1 MAAKNKNT
9 GTTTATN
16 TGTGTEEAKPKS
28 NRGGRPPGPVFMWDS
43 QRDQVLVVLMLNN
56 KGTLSAEQVY
66 QQLVGHP
73 AFAADA
79 NLLTKEKVRQRVGK
93 LSART
98 EKKYGVT
105 LDLRR
110 TSNSGYDVDGTL
122 DAVFK
127 AMQIPVKAQAPAA
140 QAPEPAVVPV
150 TPAAPAATL
159 PTLPTLPAGFAG
171 GLIAT
176 PGAGGA

>member
-1 MAAKNKNT
+1 MASTKNRANAAATDAANT
-9 GTTTATN
+9 GAAATTTA
-16 TGTGTEEAKPKS
+16 PKS

-66 QQLVGHP
+66 QQLITHP

-122 DAVFK
+122 DSVFK
-127 AMQIPVKAQAPAA
+127 AMGIQAQPQQAQAASTQEPAA
-140 QAPEPAVVPV
+140 APVASVP
-150 TPAAPAATL
+150 APAPL
-159 PTLPTLPAGFAG
+159 PTLPSGFAG

-176 PGAGGA
+176 PGGGGA

>member
-1 MAAKNKNT
+1 MAAKNKT
-9 GTTTATN
+9 AAVASTAT
-16 TGTGTEEAKPKS
+16 GEAASTASKS
-28 NRGGRPPGPVFMWDS
+28 RGGRPPGPVFMWDS

-66 QQLVGHP
+66 QQLITHP

-122 DAVFK
+122 DAVMK
-127 AMQIPVKAQAPAA
+127 AMGIQAQPQQAQAAST
-140 QAPEPAVVPV
+140 QEPA
-150 TPAAPAATL
+150 AAPAASAPTVTPVPL
-159 PTLPTLPAGFAG
+159 PTLSPGFAG

-176 PGAGGA
+176 PGGGGA